1 MSPRVGGGGG
11 GGRAEYEFDVS
22 PGVYKCE
29 FGVRPG
35 WVGGGWGV
43 GGGQNVSLVRVQAS
57 HVGQNVRLVQ
67 VQASQRGQ
75 HVSLVLVQASK
86 GGQNVSL
93 VLVQVYVSR
102 VQNLGLI

>member
-1 MSPRVGGGGG
+1 M
-11 GGRAEYEFDVS
+11 
-22 PGVYKCE
+22 
-29 FGVRPG
+29 
-35 WVGGGWGV
+35 
-43 GGGQNVSLVRVQAS
+43 GGGQNVSLVR
-57 HVGQNVRLVQ
+57 